1 MNLIVDIGNTSA
13 KLAVFSKDKIIY
25 KKRTS
30 QNELLDC
37 IENILIKY
45 KSIDKGIIS
54 SVGKLTINNIENLK
68 SKINLIE
75 LNHKLKFPFNNLYK
89 TPKTLGVDR
98 LALVSASIRDFSN
111 RNVLI
116 IDAGTCITY
125 DFITHENNYLGG
137 AISPGLFT
145 RYKSLNN
152 LTANLPLLKPKSFK
166 NIIGNS
172 TNQSIHSGVVNGVLF
187 EIDGVIEEYDKKY
200 EDLTVILTGG
210 DSKFLSK
217 QLKNSIFANSNFLL
231 EGLNYILEYNTL

>member
-1 MNLIVDIGNTSA
+1 MFG
-13 KLAVFSKDKIIY
+13 KDKIIY

-30 QNELLDC
+30 QVELLDC
-37 IENILIKY
+37 IEEILIKY

-54 SVGKLTINNIENLK
+54 SVGKLTINNIEKLN
-68 SKINLIE
+68 SKIKLIE

-98 LALVSASIRDFSN
+98 LALVSASVRDFSN
-111 RNVLI
+111 SNVLI

-125 DFITHENNYLGG
+125 DFITQENNYLGG
-137 AISPGLFT
+137 AISPGLLT

-152 LTANLPLLKPKSFK
+152 LTANLPLLKPKTFK

-172 TNQSIHSGVVNGVLF
+172 TVQSIHSGVVNGVLL
-187 EIDGVIEEYDKKY
+187 EIDGVIEQYNKKY
-200 EDLTVILTGG
+200 QDLTVILTGG